1 MNAAP
6 HYSRGKPDPNQ
17 LPPGLDPVTAGR
29 FGLWLLGQWQ
39 HARAEHRHLVTHAHP
54 SESLADRAIRLVAAW
69 DVYEYPGKWRALAEI
84 VGVGRWTAK
93 SYIAGRRR
101 MPLARRERLV
111 AYLRADLAERLE
123 VIRLLEL
130 PDERDEEVARGRRQG
145 LAKAQAENRARRV
158 ARVRSQPKTSG

>member
-1 MNAAP
+1 
-6 HYSRGKPDPNQ
+6 
-17 LPPGLDPVTAGR
+17 
-29 FGLWLLGQWQ
+29 
-39 HARAEHRHLVTHAHP
+39 
-54 SESLADRAIRLVAAW
+54 
-69 DVYEYPGKWRALAEI
+69 
-84 VGVGRWTAK
+84 
-93 SYIAGRRR
+93 